1 MKEHDP
7 EKNSFTKESSY
18 SEILEELC
26 RSDLNSGMLQETLAE
41 YRPGKRQGE
50 YTLEDYRALPDNLRV
65 ELIDGVLFY
74 MEAPHAAHQT
84 IAFELSVRFREYILK
99 NGGKCRT
106 WATPVNVQLDCDEKT
121 MVQPDVVILCDKNK
135 IQGGNIVGAPDLVV
149 EVLSDST
156 ARKDMILKKEK
167 YRRAGVR
174 EYWMVDRQ
182 QRRIV
187 VCAFEKGM
195 PDRIYGP
202 DEEVPVGIYD
212 GRCTVSFREIF
223 DYAEEW

>member
-1 MKEHDP
+1 MKDRDS
-7 EKNSFTKESSY
+7 EKNTFTKESSY
-18 SEILEELC
+18 SEILEALY
-26 RSDLNSGMLQETLAE
+26 RSDLNSGMLKETLAE
-41 YRPGKRQGE
+41 YWPGKRQGE

-202 DEEVPVGIYD
+202 EEEVPVGIYD
-212 GRCTVSFREIF
+212 GRCTVNFREIF